1 MISGRIKEGCGAG
14 AGSSLPASPRRPRPC
29 RGVFWAGSLP
39 PSLPGR
45 GDGCRLAAPR
55 PPPCSGLRVPQASGL
70 PGARSGGGGGG
81 DDPVQHSSRGV
92 ASFLRP
98 GEAPPPRWSPRPGL
112 PVPGPGRVPCRCPP
126 RSRGTARLEH
136 QCFGI
141 PAKSRASELSILI
154 EIAGLGTAGGCLYRF
169 DFCCS
174 GKHITN
180 D

>member
-98 GEAPPPRWSPRPGL
+98 GEAPPPPVEPEAGVAGSRPGPCAVPL
-112 PVPGPGRVPCRCPP
+112 PAEEPG
-126 RSRGTARLEH
+126 
-136 QCFGI
+136 
-141 PAKSRASELSILI
+141 
-154 EIAGLGTAGGCLYRF
+154 YR
-169 DFCCS
+169 
-174 GKHITN
+174 TP
-180 D
+180 